1 MQRLIFFIGIL
12 FLFTLASCDKESNP
26 TVNYDRRPLLENF
39 ADNLI
44 VPGYENLLTETELLK
59 TAIEN
64 FNTTSNQENL
74 ASLRAQWLKAYRT
87 YQRIGFFNFG
97 PAEEVFLNVSLN
109 SFPTSK
115 LKIENNIT
123 SGGYDLSSVTNPD
136 AKGFPAL
143 DYLLFGI
150 GSDEETLAFYTSDG
164 NAANRKTYL
173 SAIATDMV
181 TRVSAVKMAWDA
193 SGSNYRETFLSRTGN
208 DASSSLKFLVEGI
221 VQYLERD
228 VRDLK
233 VGIPLGIRSLNV
245 PIPNNAEALYAQ
257 ESVALAAESVA
268 ALQNIYHG
276 KSTADGEGFD
286 DYLTALNARYNGASL
301 NDAIKDQLALT
312 LQKVSEMPEPF
323 SEAVENNQA
332 PIAAAYQEL
341 QKLTL
346 LMKNDL
352 PSAIGVTI
360 TYQDNDGD

>member
-1 MQRLIFFIGIL
+1 MRRLVCFICVACFFTIS
-12 FLFTLASCDKESNP
+12 SCDKESNP

-44 VPGYENLLTETELLK
+44 IPGYASLLIQTQSLK
-59 TAIEN
+59 TAVDAFIA
-64 FNTTSNQENL
+64 TTDQETL
-74 ASLRAQWLKAYRT
+74 TALRGQWLESYRA

-97 PAEEVFLNVSLN
+97 PAEETFLNVSLN

-115 LKIENNIT
+115 LKIDNNIS
-123 SGGYDLSSVTNPD
+123 SGTYDLSSVTNPD

-143 DYLLFGI
+143 DYLLFGL
-150 GSDEETLAFYTSDG
+150 GSDDETLALYNSDG
-164 NAANRKTYL
+164 NAAKRKTYL
-173 SAIATDMV
+173 SDILADMLNRIS
-181 TRVSAVKMAWDA
+181 TVKTAWETT
-193 SGSNYRETFLSRTGN
+193 GSNYRETFLNRTGN
-208 DASSSLKFLVEGI
+208 DASSSIKLLVEGM

-228 VRDLK
+228 IRDLK

-257 ESVALAAESVA
+257 ESVTLAVESVT
-268 ALQNIYHG
+268 ALQDLYHG
-276 KSTADGEGFD
+276 KSTTDGEGFD

-301 NDAIKDQLALT
+301 NDAIKDQFSLT
-312 LQKVSEMPEPF
+312 LQKVSQMPEPF
-323 SEAVENNQA
+323 SEAVEDNQA